1 MAGFDDI
8 EGQKGV
14 VTHFKNAIKLNRISH
29 AYILNGEK
37 GMGKKTIARAFSMTL
52 MCERHGESPCM
63 ECHACKQIMTD
74 NNPDVRWVTHEKP
87 NVISVD
93 EVRRQINTDVQIK
106 PYSSDYKIY
115 IVDDADKMNQP
126 AQNAILKTIEEPPPY
141 VVILLLTVNKDML
154 LSTILSRCVSL
165 ELRPLRKQQVES
177 YLVEKAGI
185 VDYKAR
191 EVSDF
196 AGGNIGKAIRLASS
210 DDFME
215 LKESVAR
222 VAKNIAKMT
231 AADINAAIKE
241 ISSYKENIEEYLEL
255 LFTWYRDVLIYKSC
269 GEKGYNINQKII
281 FADYIKFIRQ
291 QSEACSYEAIE
302 RIFTEL
308 DGINEKLRVNVNFDM
323 VIELLLLTVRDG
335 LRGDIKPEM
344 EILLARQ

>member
-14 VTHFKNAIKLNRISH
+14 ATHFKNAIKLNRISH
-29 AYILNGEK
+29 AYILNGER
-37 GMGKKTIARAFSMTL
+37 GMGKKTVARAFSMTL
-52 MCERHGESPCM
+52 MCENHGESPCM
-63 ECHACKQIMTD
+63 KCHACKQIMTD
-74 NNPDVRWVTHEKP
+74 NNPDVRWVTHDKP

-106 PYSSDYKIY
+106 PYSSNYKIY
-115 IVDDADKMNQP
+115 IVDDADKMNQA
-126 AQNAILKTIEEPPPY
+126 AQNALLKTIEEPPSY

-154 LSTILSRCVSL
+154 LSTILSRCVSM
-165 ELRPLRKQQVES
+165 ELRALGKRQVER

-215 LKESVAR
+215 LKESVVR
-222 VAKNIAKMT
+222 VAKNIGKMT
-231 AADINAAIKE
+231 TGDINGAIKE
-241 ISSYKENIEEYLEL
+241 ISSYKENIEEYLDL

-269 GEKGYNINQKII
+269 SEKCVNINEKII
-281 FADYIKFIRQ
+281 FADYIKQIKQ
-291 QSEACSYEAIE
+291 QSEDCSYEAIE
-302 RIFTEL
+302 RIFMEL
-308 DGINEKLRVNVNFDM
+308 DGINGKLRVNVNFEM
-323 VIELLLLTVRDG
+323 VMELLLLTIRDG
-335 LRGDIKPEM
+335 LNGSYT
-344 EILLARQ
+344 

>member
-14 VTHFKNAIKLNRISH
+14 ATHFKNAIKLNRISH
-29 AYILNGEK
+29 AYILNGER
-37 GMGKKTIARAFSMTL
+37 GMGKKTVARAFSMTL
-52 MCERHGESPCM
+52 MCESHGESPCM
-63 ECHACKQIMTD
+63 KCHACKQIMTD
-74 NNPDVRWVTHEKP
+74 NNPDVRWVTHDKP

-106 PYSSDYKIY
+106 PYSSNYKIY
-115 IVDDADKMNQP
+115 IVDDADKMNQA
-126 AQNAILKTIEEPPPY
+126 AQNALLKTIEEPPSY

-154 LSTILSRCVSL
+154 LSTILSRCVSM
-165 ELRPLRKQQVES
+165 ELRPLGKQQVER

-215 LKESVAR
+215 LKESVVR
-222 VAKNIAKMT
+222 VAKNIGKMT
-231 AADINAAIKE
+231 TGDINGAIKE
-241 ISSYKENIEEYLEL
+241 ISLYKENIEEYLDL

-269 GEKGYNINQKII
+269 SEKCVNINEKII
-281 FADYIKFIRQ
+281 FADYIKQIKQ
-291 QSEACSYEAIE
+291 QSEDCSYEAIE
-302 RIFTEL
+302 RIFMEL
-308 DGINEKLRVNVNFDM
+308 DGINGKLRVNVNFEM
-323 VIELLLLTVRDG
+323 VMELLLLTIRDG
-335 LRGDIKPEM
+335 LNGSYT
-344 EILLARQ
+344 

>member
-14 VTHFKNAIKLNRISH
+14 ATHFKNAIKLNRISH
-29 AYILNGEK
+29 AYILNGER
-37 GMGKKTIARAFSMTL
+37 GMGKKTVARAFSMTL
-52 MCERHGESPCM
+52 MCENHGESPCM
-63 ECHACKQIMTD
+63 KCHACKQIMTD
-74 NNPDVRWVTHEKP
+74 NNPDVRWVTHDKP

-106 PYSSDYKIY
+106 PYSSNYKIY
-115 IVDDADKMNQP
+115 IVDDADKMNQA
-126 AQNAILKTIEEPPPY
+126 AQNALLKTIEEPPSY

-154 LSTILSRCVSL
+154 LSTILSRCVSM
-165 ELRPLRKQQVES
+165 ELRPLGKQQVER

-215 LKESVAR
+215 LKESVVR
-222 VAKNIAKMT
+222 VAKNIGKMT
-231 AADINAAIKE
+231 TGDINGAIKE
-241 ISSYKENIEEYLEL
+241 ISSYKENIEEYLDL

-269 GEKGYNINQKII
+269 SEKCVNINEKII
-281 FADYIKFIRQ
+281 FADYIKQIKQ
-291 QSEACSYEAIE
+291 QSEDCSYEAIE
-302 RIFTEL
+302 RIFMEL
-308 DGINEKLRVNVNFDM
+308 DGINGKLRVNVNFEM
-323 VIELLLLTVRDG
+323 VMELLLLIIRDG
-335 LRGDIKPEM
+335 LNGSYT
-344 EILLARQ
+344 

>member
-14 VTHFKNAIKLNRISH
+14 ATHFKNAIKLNRISH
-29 AYILNGEK
+29 AYILNGER
-37 GMGKKTIARAFSMTL
+37 GMGKKTVARAFSMTL
-52 MCERHGESPCM
+52 MCESHGESPCM
-63 ECHACKQIMTD
+63 KCHACKQIMTD
-74 NNPDVRWVTHEKP
+74 NNPDIRWVTHDKP

-106 PYSSDYKIY
+106 PYSSNYKIY
-115 IVDDADKMNQP
+115 IVDDADKMNQA
-126 AQNAILKTIEEPPPY
+126 AQNALLKTIEEPPSY

-154 LSTILSRCVSL
+154 LSTILSRCVSM
-165 ELRPLRKQQVES
+165 ELRPLGKQQVER

-215 LKESVAR
+215 LKESVVR
-222 VAKNIAKMT
+222 VAKNIGKMT
-231 AADINAAIKE
+231 AGDINGAIKE
-241 ISSYKENIEEYLEL
+241 ISSYKENIEEYLDL

-269 GEKGYNINQKII
+269 SEKCVNINDKII
-281 FADYIKFIRQ
+281 FADYIKQIKR
-291 QSEACSYEAIE
+291 QSEDCSYEAIE
-302 RIFTEL
+302 RIFMEL
-308 DGINEKLRVNVNFDM
+308 DGINGKLRVNVNFEM
-323 VIELLLLTVRDG
+323 VMELLLLTIRDG
-335 LRGDIKPEM
+335 LNGSYT
-344 EILLARQ
+344 

>member
-8 EGQKGV
+8 KGQKGV
-14 VTHFKNAIKLNRISH
+14 VSHFKNAIKLNKISH

-37 GMGKKTIARAFSMTL
+37 GMGKKTVAKAFAMTL
-52 MCERHGESPCM
+52 MCEKHGEAPCM
-63 ECHACKQIMTD
+63 ECHACRQIMTD

-93 EVRRQINTDVQIK
+93 EIREQINTDVQIK

-115 IVDDADKMNQP
+115 IVDDADKMNQA
-126 AQNAILKTIEEPPPY
+126 AQNALLKTIEEPPSY
-141 VVILLLTVNKDML
+141 VVILLLTVNKDMF
-154 LSTILSRCVSL
+154 LSTILSRCVSM
-165 ELRPLRKQQVES
+165 EFRPLGKEQVEQ

-185 VDYKAR
+185 VDYKAI

-215 LKESVAR
+215 LKKSVVR
-222 VAKNIAKMT
+222 VAKNIGNMN

-241 ISSYKENIEEYLEL
+241 ISTYKDNIEEYMDL
-255 LFTWYRDVLIYKSC
+255 LLTWYRDVLIYKSC
-269 GEKGYNINQKII
+269 GENINIQSNEIHGKII
-281 FADYIKFIRQ
+281 FADYIGQIRKQ
-291 QSEACSYEAIE
+291 AEELSYEAIE

-308 DGINEKLRVNVNFDM
+308 DGINGKLRVNVNFDM
-323 VIELLLLTVRDG
+323 VMELLLLTMRDG
-335 LRGDIKPEM
+335 LSHTGNTFC
-344 EILLARQ
+344 

>member
-14 VTHFKNAIKLNRISH
+14 ATHFKNAIKLNRISH
-29 AYILNGEK
+29 AYILNGER
-37 GMGKKTIARAFSMTL
+37 GMGKKTVARAFSMTL
-52 MCERHGESPCM
+52 MCENHGESPCM
-63 ECHACKQIMTD
+63 KCHACKQIMTD
-74 NNPDVRWVTHEKP
+74 NNPDVRWVTHDKP

-106 PYSSDYKIY
+106 PYSSNYKIY
-115 IVDDADKMNQP
+115 IVDDADKMNQA
-126 AQNAILKTIEEPPPY
+126 AQNALLKTIEEPPSY

-154 LSTILSRCVSL
+154 LSTILSRCVSM
-165 ELRPLRKQQVES
+165 ELRPLGKQQVER

-215 LKESVAR
+215 LKESVVR
-222 VAKNIAKMT
+222 VAKNIGKMT
-231 AADINAAIKE
+231 TGDINGAIKE
-241 ISSYKENIEEYLEL
+241 ISSYKENIEEYLDL

-269 GEKGYNINQKII
+269 SEKCVNINEKII
-281 FADYIKFIRQ
+281 FADYIKQIKQ
-291 QSEACSYEAIE
+291 QSEDCSYEAIE
-302 RIFTEL
+302 RIFMEL
-308 DGINEKLRVNVNFDM
+308 DGINGKLRVNVNFEM
-323 VIELLLLTVRDG
+323 VMELLLPTIRDG
-335 LRGDIKPEM
+335 LNGSYT
-344 EILLARQ
+344 

>member
-14 VTHFKNAIKLNRISH
+14 ATHFKNAIKLNRISH
-29 AYILNGEK
+29 AYILNGER
-37 GMGKKTIARAFSMTL
+37 GMGKKTVARAFSMTL
-52 MCERHGESPCM
+52 MCENHGESPCM
-63 ECHACKQIMTD
+63 KCHACKQIMTD
-74 NNPDVRWVTHEKP
+74 NNPDVRWVTHDKP

-106 PYSSDYKIY
+106 PYSSNYKIY
-115 IVDDADKMNQP
+115 IVDDADKMNQA
-126 AQNAILKTIEEPPPY
+126 AQNALLKTIEEPPSY

-154 LSTILSRCVSL
+154 LSTILSRCVSM
-165 ELRPLRKQQVES
+165 ELRPLGKQQVER

-215 LKESVAR
+215 LKESVVR
-222 VAKNIAKMT
+222 VAKNIGKMT
-231 AADINAAIKE
+231 TGDISGAIKE
-241 ISSYKENIEEYLEL
+241 ISSYKENIEEYLDL

-269 GEKGYNINQKII
+269 SEKCVNINEKII
-281 FADYIKFIRQ
+281 FADYIKQIKQ
-291 QSEACSYEAIE
+291 QSEDCSYEAIE
-302 RIFTEL
+302 RIFMEL
-308 DGINEKLRVNVNFDM
+308 DGINGKLRVNVNFEM
-323 VIELLLLTVRDG
+323 VMELLLLTIRDG
-335 LRGDIKPEM
+335 LNGSYT
-344 EILLARQ
+344 